1 MKSKFLSI
9 PLFIAVLLAG
19 TAAMGMDFM
28 SVQVREGQL
37 RATPSFLGK
46 VIVNVP
52 YGVRVGVQQRQG
64 DWVRVSLPT
73 GPGSGWIHSSALT
86 EKNIQMT
93 AGADDVSAAAT
104 GDELAL
110 AGKGFNQQVERK
122 FRADNP
128 EMDFTWV
135 DRMETWDMPAGE
147 MAKFLREGELM
158 AEGGAQ

>member
-1 MKSKFLSI
+1 MHPKYLGIFVCLAALFL
-9 PLFIAVLLAG
+9 
-19 TAAMGMDFM
+19 AAPATGMEFM

-46 VIVNVP
+46 VVANVP
-52 YGVRVGVQQRQG
+52 YGVRMGVEGRQG
-64 DWVRVSLPT
+64 DWVRVS
-73 GPGSGWIHSSALT
+73 GPATGWIHSSALT
-86 EKNIQMT
+86 EKNIQME
-93 AGADDVSAAAT
+93 AGAADVSAAAT

-110 AGKGFNQQVERK
+110 AGKGFNRQVEQQ
-122 FRADNP
+122 FRSDNP

-135 DRMETWDMPAGE
+135 DRMETWEMSAGE